1 MKKILSLVLAL
12 SLCLCMGVTAFAA
25 EIDTSGGSGTT
36 PVSLTTTNN
45 GIGGGEGGDGG
56 DVTPTKLNVVVP
68 TALPMAMSDD
78 GTVVTATDCKV
89 INNSYGAVRIKSV
102 TITAANDW
110 HLTAFGD
117 KASLAGEKVDSNK
130 LGFAMSIGGGDVTPT
145 KLNVVVP
152 TALPMAM
159 SDDGTVV
166 TATDCKVI
174 NNSYG
179 AVRIK
184 SVTITAA
191 NDWHLTAFGDKAS
204 LAGEKVDSNKLGF
217 ALSIGGGSQVKT
229 ASDAATQAL
238 ISAPIAGCFMTGIGD
253 TAHNFA
259 PIDYAAIV
267 TPLSS
272 AVSNATVANIV
283 IVVEW
288 DTVS

>member
-1 MKKILSLVLAL
+1 MKKILSLVLAF
-12 SLCLCMGVTAFAA
+12 SLCLCLGATAFAA
-25 EIDTSGGSGTT
+25 EIGTSGGSGTT
-36 PVSLTTTNN
+36 PISLTTTNN
-45 GIGGGEGGDGG
+45 GIGGIGGEGGEGG
-56 DVTPTKLNVVVP
+56 EGGITATKLNVVVP

-78 GTVVTATDCKV
+78 GTVVTATDCRV

-102 TITAANDW
+102 TISAANDW

-117 KASLAGEKVDSNK
+117 KSTLAGEKVDSNK
-130 LGFAMSIGGGDVTPT
+130 LGFAMSIGGG
-145 KLNVVVP
+145 
-152 TALPMAM
+152 
-159 SDDGTVV
+159 
-166 TATDCKVI
+166 
-174 NNSYG
+174 
-179 AVRIK
+179 
-184 SVTITAA
+184 
-191 NDWHLTAFGDKAS
+191 
-204 LAGEKVDSNKLGF
+204 E
-217 ALSIGGGSQVKT
+217 QVKT